1 MRSPPIDRRRR
12 LLGGVGAAGALAAIG
27 ALADAADAAE
37 AQSALPGRRMPVLF
51 IGHGSPM
58 NLVRD
63 NAFTQFLRALGAGL
77 PKPAA
82 ILSVSAHWLTPGATA
97 VGIQDKPETIHD
109 FGGFPPALST
119 FEYPARGAPM
129 LALETAGRVRG
140 GSAVPTREWGLD
152 HGTWTVLHRLYPAA
166 DVPVFQ
172 LSIDY
177 AQPAAFHHAV
187 GRDLAALRERGVLV
201 MGSGNIV
208 HNLRATDRM
217 APDGPPSR
225 DWARGFDAAVQ
236 KALAGRDDAAL
247 IAYAKLDGA
256 AMAVPTPDHYF
267 PLLYALGA
275 AGPGAEAKSVFTG
288 FQGGT
293 LGMRCLRFD
302 A

>member
-1 MRSPPIDRRRR
+1 MTSFSPSHRRRR
-12 LLGGVGAAGALAAIG
+12 RVLQGLGVGGALAAVG
-27 ALADAADAAE
+27 ALAGVAG
-37 AQSALPGRRMPVLF
+37 AQSAPARRMPVLF

-63 NAFTQFLRALGAGL
+63 NPFTQFLHALGNSL

-97 VGIQDKPETIHD
+97 VGIHDRPETIHD
-109 FGGFPPALST
+109 FGGFPPALQQ
-119 FEYPARGAPM
+119 FDYPARGAPA
-129 LALETAGRVRG
+129 LALQTAGLVRRG
-140 GSAVPTREWGLD
+140 AGVPTREWGLD
-152 HGTWTVLHRLYPAA
+152 HGTWTVLHHLFPAA

-177 AQPAAFHHAV
+177 AQPAAFHHAI

-201 MGSGNIV
+201 MGSGNVV

-217 APDGPPSR
+217 APDGAPSR
-225 DWARGFDAAVQ
+225 PWAAALDSAIQ

-247 IAYAKLDGA
+247 LAYERLDGA
-256 AMAVPTPDHYF
+256 STGIATPDHYY

-275 AGPGAEAKSVFTG
+275 AAPGEEAKSVFTG

-293 LGMRCLRFD
+293 LSMRCVRFG
-302 A
+302 